1 MQEFSLKLESQIN
14 GIYLNSET
22 IELLS
27 IIQCKN
33 IEELKDFAINCSQL
47 NISEED
53 LTSWNDNDIEDIKR
67 MLVEQYKSTLVSME
81 QSIKNRRSVLALAL
95 KH

>member
-1 MQEFSLKLESQIN
+1 MQEFSLNLESTIN
-14 GIYLNSET
+14 GIYLNTET

-47 NISEED
+47 SISEESCR
-53 LTSWNDNDIEDIKR
+53 TI
-67 MLVEQYKSTLVSME
+67 
-81 QSIKNRRSVLALAL
+81 
-95 KH
+95 